1 MTRVQPIRDKELLS
15 KFKRF
20 FQEKNERD
28 FIMFLV
34 GTQCGFRISDIL
46 PLRVKDVLGWDII
59 VYEKKTDKY
68 REVRM
73 PPELKKAVR
82 KYVDGKSKDEFL
94 FKSRKGKN
102 QPITRKRAYEIL
114 REAAEYFDLERVG
127 THTLR
132 KTYGYHH
139 YKKFKNIAMLQE
151 TLNHNNPSDTLI
163 YIGIIQD
170 ELNALQSK
178 VDW

>member
-73 PPELKKAVR
+73 PPELKKLFENMLTVNQKTNFYSSPVKERTNQLHESELMKYYVKLQSILILSEWVR
-82 KYVDGKSKDEFL
+82 IRCAKHMAT
-94 FKSRKGKN
+94 
-102 QPITRKRAYEIL
+102 ITTRNLK
-114 REAAEYFDLERVG
+114 
-127 THTLR
+127 TLR
-132 KTYGYHH
+132 CC
-139 YKKFKNIAMLQE
+139 KK
-151 TLNHNNPSDTLI
+151 H
-163 YIGIIQD
+163 
-170 ELNALQSK
+170 
-178 VDW
+178 